1 VDYFLT
7 QLVNG
12 LAMGSIYAMMS
23 VGYSIIYGILELIN
37 FAHGDLCMVGIFV
50 ALTLLL
56 ATGNPFI
63 AIVGACLAGALIGVV
78 VERFAYRPVRRASR
92 AAPFVSAVGAALV
105 LRNIAQLIW
114 GTKTIHFPSLIPVT
128 FVTVGSVRIPGL
140 ALTIFGLAALTMIIV
155 VLLVNRTK
163 IGLAVR
169 CVSQNITAAHLMGM
183 PVSRI
188 ITIVY
193 AIGAAI
199 GVLGGVLYS
208 TYYNSV
214 FIGLGFQ
221 TTVKA
226 FTASLL
232 GGLGNMYGAFLGGIL
247 LGVIESL
254 SAGFI
259 SSAFRDAIGYGIL
272 IIVLVLKP
280 SGLLGMRV
288 SEKA

>member
-12 LAMGSIYAMMS
+12 LAMGSIYAMMA

-37 FAHGDLCMVGIFV
+37 FAHGDLCMVGVFV
-50 ALTLLL
+50 ALSLLVV
-56 ATGNPFI
+56 TGNPFI
-63 AIVGACLAGALIGVV
+63 ALTGACLTGAIVGIF
-78 VERFAYRPVRRASR
+78 VERFAYRPVRSASR

-105 LRNIAQLIW
+105 LRNIAQSIW
-114 GTKTIHFPSLIPVT
+114 GTKTVHFPSLIPVS
-128 FVTVGSVRIPGL
+128 FITVGTVKIPGL
-140 ALTIFGLAALTMIIV
+140 SLTIFALAAATMLIV
-155 VLLVNRTK
+155 VILVNRTK
-163 IGLAVR
+163 VGLAVR
-169 CVSQNITAAHLMGM
+169 CVSQNIPAARLMGM
-183 PVSRI
+183 PVGRI

-193 AIGAAI
+193 AIGAAV
-199 GVLGGVLYS
+199 GVLGGVLYA

-247 LGVIESL
+247 LGVMESF